1 MKKFLGRLLVLA
13 LAFAMIF
20 SLAAC
25 GNEETGKPSPNP
37 PDVEKP
43 GDDDN
48 KPNTPGDDKGEPVV
62 ASKVIGEAVTAMLA
76 QEGFS
81 VGGKLEINSFVIKLN
96 ADVASTESGYDFELK
111 AKSGTRTLANV
122 IKKGDIN
129 FSYSPEQNVWKT
141 EYSYGALPTDA
152 ITEQLTSMLD
162 GVSFG
167 EAIKKDGITTIKFEE
182 NYGEPLR
189 NLQKF
194 VAENRNVVLGDY
206 IAVTLG
212 GKEYTRA
219 QLIADI
225 TAIFADGNSLSDA
238 VAAIDVALSH
248 MIILSDESPVQITVK
263 TLVDAATL
271 ANGLT
276 ADDVYEKLNELLPGI
291 DRPAQGATPYDYI
304 MSVFGNEILDDYLS
318 EFQIQG
324 QPLSCE
330 IIRGLVQ
337 SILNDENT
345 TVGTVYNMLAELV
358 DQYFEMLLP
367 LIGADEQI
375 YYELVGDNPENSRAL
390 FCADNLEKLIF
401 GENGIALSVT
411 FDEKSLPKTLELKL
425 NNNIGYKATADA
437 QEKEFVA
444 SELLLE
450 LAFDYSAVPEIKVPS
465 FGTIYPLI
473 LSEST
478 YLDICEVE
486 SGALEFEVFAG
497 TCEMGELSVVTKTGK
512 EISGITYANG
522 KITFSEEAMEAV
534 RNEIYTFDG
543 YVSVDLPCSVN
554 GTSDYPLG
562 IYFYCEHLR
571 VPDLVGVYEFTDAD
585 TQTKKTVIL
594 TEANAAFWIEGE
606 TVKIGEYSE
615 NNIGFYMVF
624 EGETSEKIDFSI
636 ERGALILAD
645 GSEFVQT
652 EHYSENYYCSETGDS
667 ITLFTEYTVLLFENG
682 VVSVVKLTPDD
693 VGDYSGVIGN
703 RTLSFVFEA
712 YSITVIENENIKVF
726 TANIL

>member
-25 GNEETGKPSPNP
+25 GNEETGQPSPNP

-337 SILNDENT
+337 SILN
-345 TVGTVYNMLAELV
+345 
-358 DQYFEMLLP
+358 
-367 LIGADEQI
+367 
-375 YYELVGDNPENSRAL
+375 GDR
-390 FCADNLEKLIF
+390 K
-401 GENGIALSVT
+401 
-411 FDEKSLPKTLELKL
+411 
-425 NNNIGYKATADA
+425 
-437 QEKEFVA
+437 
-444 SELLLE
+444 
-450 LAFDYSAVPEIKVPS
+450 
-465 FGTIYPLI
+465 
-473 LSEST
+473 
-478 YLDICEVE
+478 
-486 SGALEFEVFAG
+486 
-497 TCEMGELSVVTKTGK
+497 SVV
-512 EISGITYANG
+512 
-522 KITFSEEAMEAV
+522 
-534 RNEIYTFDG
+534 
-543 YVSVDLPCSVN
+543 
-554 GTSDYPLG
+554 
-562 IYFYCEHLR
+562 
-571 VPDLVGVYEFTDAD
+571 
-585 TQTKKTVIL
+585 
-594 TEANAAFWIEGE
+594 
-606 TVKIGEYSE
+606 
-615 NNIGFYMVF
+615 
-624 EGETSEKIDFSI
+624 
-636 ERGALILAD
+636 
-645 GSEFVQT
+645 
-652 EHYSENYYCSETGDS
+652 
-667 ITLFTEYTVLLFENG
+667 
-682 VVSVVKLTPDD
+682 
-693 VGDYSGVIGN
+693 
-703 RTLSFVFEA
+703 
-712 YSITVIENENIKVF
+712 
-726 TANIL
+726 